1 MRFDRTRTMTQQTT
15 LLDAGTTSAIDA
27 IYKAYPRKVGK
38 EAARKAIAKA
48 LKGKSA
54 DELMTATKAFA
65 DAVKQWPEAD
75 RCFIPHPATWFN
87 RGSYDDDPSEWQ
99 RKGAARKSEFEGA
112 F

>member
-1 MRFDRTRTMTQQTT
+1 MTQQT
-15 LLDAGTTSAIDA
+15 LFDAGTPSAIDA

-38 EAARKAIAKA
+38 IAARKAIAKA
-48 LKGKSA
+48 LKVKSA
-54 DELMTATKAFA
+54 DELIEATRAFA
-65 DAVKQWPEAD
+65 EAVKQWPEAD
-75 RCFIPHPATWFN
+75 RHFVAHPATWFN